1 MGTKRIYHINLVGVS
16 SVSDKM
22 GKGTYKSR
30 GKTQAKFGKPV
41 EKDAKK
47 PVDPGKKPTDPG
59 KGQEKKEQ
67 DKAPAKK
74 QEEKKK
80 GSGKP

>member
-22 GKGTYKSR
+22 GKGSYKSK
-30 GKTQAKFGKPV
+30 GKTQAKLGKPAQDM
-41 EKDAKK
+41 KQ
-47 PVDPGKKPTDPG
+47 PVDPNKKPAAPG
-59 KGQEKKEQ
+59 KDKGKEQ

>member
-22 GKGTYKSR
+22 GKGSYR
-30 GKTQAKFGKPV
+30 GKGKTEAKLGRPSKDVSVSPSKPSSP
-41 EKDAKK
+41 AA
-47 PVDPGKKPTDPG
+47 PG
-59 KGQEKKEQ
+59 KGKGKEQ
-67 DKAPAKK
+67 
-74 QEEKKK
+74 EKKK